1 MFTLHFGQGL
11 TLSLARIQIRLY
23 KSAVTCTYCMPSI
36 IYIQRTFRSST
47 LFLSVCESLV
57 LSESV
62 ASLVSALLFAAINYT
77 TDQQRTSDFSCEHE
91 VNTLHTMEDSV
102 DVPFL

>member
-23 KSAVTCTYCMPSI
+23 KSAVTCMYCMPN
-36 IYIQRTFRSST
+36 IQRTFRSST
-47 LFLSVCESLV
+47 LFLSVCESVV

-77 TDQQRTSDFSCEHE
+77 TDQQHLTSQ
-91 VNTLHTMEDSV
+91 
-102 DVPFL
+102 